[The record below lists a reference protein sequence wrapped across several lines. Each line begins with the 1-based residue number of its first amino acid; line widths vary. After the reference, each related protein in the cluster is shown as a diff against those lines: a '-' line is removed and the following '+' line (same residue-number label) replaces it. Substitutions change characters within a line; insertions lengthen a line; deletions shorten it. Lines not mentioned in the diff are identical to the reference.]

1 MVARAFLK
9 NSVSMEEWLA
19 KTTFMK
25 YCFLGTTT
33 LLWVTVFSYESLL
46 IISLRFLYIC
56 KEVQQ
61 YVISAFIN

>member
-1 MVARAFLK
+1 MVGRNYFREIYCTLK
-9 NSVSMEEWLA
+9 KQFPANNFKEKMFFRNNYFGS
-19 KTTFMK
+19 
-25 YCFLGTTT
+25 
-33 LLWVTVFSYESLL
+33 VFSYESLL